1 MSFFDLNR
9 KISYEHIN
17 INKNSAEKWYEQL
30 GATSSTL
37 YTYGTTA
44 NEIEY
49 YDAGRKLYKTFDC
62 IKLNGDVTLNFS
74 ALFSNSDIEN
84 NYIFL
89 KYYYVKY
96 YYYDNE

>member
-17 INKNSAEKWYEQL
+17 INKTSTKKWYEQL

-37 YTYGTTA
+37 YTYGTTE

-49 YDAGRKLYKTFDC
+49 YAEGKKLY
-62 IKLNGDVTLNFS
+62 
-74 ALFSNSDIEN
+74 
-84 NYIFL
+84 IFKIL
-89 KYYYVKY
+89 LC
-96 YYYDNE
+96 